1 MPEPTVVVD
10 EAFDAKLAELERPGV
25 DPTIASDTIAEF
37 VGEHP
42 SLQID
47 ITDPPSP
54 VIARCRGLAVTGRT
68 ADEAIQALAPY
79 TAAAMREVIGS
90 RAESIEAAL
99 EVQADQL
106 ALVDAI
112 KGGK

>member
-25 DPTIASDTIAEF
+25 DPAVASDTIAELA
-37 VGEHP
+37 GCSP
-42 SLQID
+42 TLQID

-54 VIARCRGLAVTGRT
+54 VIARCRGLEVKAAT
-68 ADEAIQALAPY
+68 ADDAMRALAPY
-79 TAAAMREVIGS
+79 AASAMREVIAG
-90 RAESIEAAL
+90 RAESIEVAL
-99 EVQADQL
+99 QVQADQL